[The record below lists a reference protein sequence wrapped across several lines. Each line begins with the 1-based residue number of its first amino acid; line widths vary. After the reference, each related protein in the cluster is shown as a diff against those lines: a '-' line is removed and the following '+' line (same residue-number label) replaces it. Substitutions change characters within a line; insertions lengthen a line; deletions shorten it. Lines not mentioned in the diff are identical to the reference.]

1 LAPPESQSWLTI
13 PCSCAQLCV
22 PHLSASI
29 LDRAPRLIL
38 LCFCSDWP
46 APTLVLSGCA
56 SCAVDAGSSCCCF
69 DGPGGAHCLCVG
81 TLGVSASSSFS
92 SSSPSSRLV
101 GDISLEQT
109 YHRIPPPRLL
119 ERDVFA
125 RVGFTRARV
134 LVALVFALAQRRVA
148 SFCPSMLADVAG
160 ALHAAER
167 AARVSSS
174 VS

>member
-1 LAPPESQSWLTI
+1 MLYCLYRPYIL
-13 PCSCAQLCV
+13 
-22 PHLSASI
+22 HLQVS
-29 LDRAPRLIL
+29 
-38 LCFCSDWP
+38 
-46 APTLVLSGCA
+46 SGRKR
-56 SCAVDAGSSCCCF
+56 SLGR
-69 DGPGGAHCLCVG
+69 PG
-81 TLGVSASSSFS
+81 TLGVSVSSSFS
-92 SSSPSSRLV
+92 SPSSSSRLV

-134 LVALVFALAQRRVA
+134 LVARVFALAQRRVA